1 MPVYTPNV
9 MLLQIQPFRASKL
22 LVLVLVRE
30 AKAPLAQP
38 STGKI
43 ADLSIGLPDT
53 LAYYS
58 PEADLGF
65 GFDGLEI
72 ISSEF
77 RVKGTRFGL
86 RPLAAKDMMREACMA
101 TSES

>member
-53 LAYYS
+53 LSYYS

-65 GFDGLEI
+65 GFGDYQLRVQGEGHAFRAEAV
-72 ISSEF
+72 SSQGHDEGSMHGN
-77 RVKGTRFGL
+77 K
-86 RPLAAKDMMREACMA
+86 
-101 TSES
+101 